1 MEDIMVWVG
10 VVVGG
15 LLALREVAMQI
26 VKRTA
31 TPKDDVWVGKAYKV
45 IEMVAGVLNKDVKQK
60 IAMEAPKD

>member
-1 MEDIMVWVG
+1 MEDIMVWAG

-31 TPKDDVWVGKAYKV
+31 TPKDDIWVGKAYKV
-45 IEMVAGVLNKDVKQK
+45 IEMVAGVLNKDAKQK